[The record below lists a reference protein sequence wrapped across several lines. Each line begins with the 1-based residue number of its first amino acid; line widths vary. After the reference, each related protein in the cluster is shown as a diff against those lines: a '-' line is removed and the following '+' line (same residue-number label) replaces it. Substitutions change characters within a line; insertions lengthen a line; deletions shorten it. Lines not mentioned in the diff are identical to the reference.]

1 MRSIKFPKQLSLFMD
16 GSTISNADM
25 AAAIPVSRGEFS
37 NIKAERRPVSKRSAK
52 VISDL
57 AHDFLLK
64 VTAARDYFGTLGFI
78 KPASRNDDFLG
89 AIVQQKH
96 EEDDR
101 LHIQSAFIDA
111 ATTPKKYW
119 TDAQRALID
128 KFMTELSEEIGSE
141 YTLLDA
147 AAKYLGVNAQ
157 DYVDR
162 VNAEKG

>member
-1 MRSIKFPKQLSLFMD
+1 MKSIKFPKQLSLFMD
-16 GSTISNADM
+16 TSAISNADM

-37 NIKAERRPVSKRSAK
+37 NFKAERRPVSKRSAK

-57 AHDFLLK
+57 AHDLK
-64 VTAARDYFGTLGFI
+64 LKLAAAQDYFGTLGFI
-78 KPASRNDDFLG
+78 KRASRNDDLLG
-89 AIVQQKH
+89 AIVQQKQ
-96 EEDDR
+96 EEDER
-101 LHIQSAFIDA
+101 LHIQSSFLDA
-111 ATTPKKYW
+111 ATTPRGHR

>member
-1 MRSIKFPKQLSLFMD
+1 MRNIKFPKQLSLFMEG
-16 GSTISNADM
+16 GSISNADM
-25 AAAIPVSRGEFS
+25 AAAIPVSRSEFS

-52 VISDL
+52 AITDL
-57 AHDFLLK
+57 AHDLLLK
-64 VTAARDYFGTLGFI
+64 LAAARDYFGTLGFI
-78 KPASRNDDFLG
+78 KRASRNDDLLG

-96 EEDDR
+96 EEDER
-101 LHIQSAFIDA
+101 LHIQSSFLDA
-111 ATTPKKYW
+111 ATTPRSHR
-119 TDAQRALID
+119 TDTQQVLID